1 MDKLI
6 HVIKVFI
13 NTLMTLVLIVGIVF
27 ITLYFIGIQPFV
39 VETGSMQPTIQAGS
53 ISFVNIHV
61 KYDEI
66 KENDIIAFE
75 SSNGARVT
83 HRVIN
88 ITEEGFETKG
98 DSNNKSDGIS
108 TTKSNYIGKNVF
120 SIPGVGK
127 FVKFI
132 QTTVGKIVLVT
143 IIVILLLVGFL
154 TDDDKKRKKKKKK
167 ELMSRVDEDNK
178 DIRKDTIEDEVV
190 IEGSNKT
197 TKENK
202 EKEEKNNNNETKET
216 NEKAKEVKEIKKEDN
231 KEQKNK
237 QKKKKKKKK

>member
-120 SIPGVGK
+120 SIPEAGK

-154 TDDDKKRKKKKKK
+154 IGDDKKSKKKKKKK
-167 ELMSRVDEDNK
+167 ELMNRVDEVNKVEEIKVTDKEEENK
-178 DIRKDTIEDEVV
+178 DISKDTIEDE
-190 IEGSNKT
+190 EKSERSNKT
-197 TKENK
+197 TKDNNV
-202 EKEEKNNNNETKET
+202 KEEKNKENN
-216 NEKAKEVKEIKKEDN
+216 KK
-231 KEQKNK
+231 QNK
-237 QKKKKKKKK
+237 QKKKK